1 MTFRRFLLDSLLRTI
16 AFPRHFIFH
25 SVEKTGEEH
34 FLFEYPSIIAA
45 NHISPA
51 DVAAM
56 PYLNRFTVSK
66 EGYTIPAREDFLLPG
81 FLVKEFRPRGVK
93 KFFLKGIDSSGIIPF
108 LLKYVN
114 TIPVK
119 RPFRDNARE
128 LIKSGKMRDEVN
140 QNWEILAE
148 KIKEK
153 NNLFLFPEG
162 TYSRDGYI
170 SQIRQGISIIR
181 TKVPN
186 LKINTVTLTYD
197 FLSFKKPSLNVH
209 IGKLEEFPD
218 EKTIKT
224 SDFIRDRLG
233 KGFAVTSGN
242 IFSFILYS
250 DELKTGMAES
260 ELFRKTSVFIKKLIS
275 ENFIVSST
283 AKKLSE
289 SLFSQLTE
297 KALAGGFLKK
307 EEGLLKSCD
316 SLYAEP
322 EGKNKDFRK
331 ENTFLYH
338 RNQLRFFQT
347 KLESVWN
354 SRKF

>member
-1 MTFRRFLLDSLLRTI
+1 MTFQRFFLDSLLRAI

-25 SVEKTGEEH
+25 SVEKTGEKH
-34 FLFEYPSIIAA
+34 FLLEYPSIIAA

-51 DVAAM
+51 DVVSM
-56 PYLNRFTVSK
+56 PFLNRFTVSQ

-93 KFFLKGIDSSGIIPF
+93 KFFLKLIDSSGVIPA

-128 LIKSGKMRDEVN
+128 LIKSGKMRDEVE

-148 KIKEK
+148 KIKKK

-170 SQIRQGISIIR
+170 NQIRQGISIIR
-181 TKVPN
+181 TKIPN

-197 FLSFKKPSLNVH
+197 FLSFKKPSLHVH
-209 IGKLEEFPD
+209 IGKLAEFPD
-218 EKTIKT
+218 EKKVKT

-233 KGFAVTSGN
+233 MGFALTSGN
-242 IFSFILYS
+242 IFSFILYT
-250 DELKTGMAES
+250 DELKSGIT
-260 ELFRKTSVFIKKLIS
+260 ELALFKKTSVFIGKLAS
-275 ENFIVSST
+275 ERFIVSSS
-283 AKKLSE
+283 AKKLTE
-289 SLFSQLTE
+289 SVFHGLIRNALEE
-297 KALAGGFLKK
+297 KFLI
-307 EEGLLKSCD
+307 EESGVLKSCD
-316 SLYAEP
+316 TLQTEP
-322 EGKNKDFRK
+322 DGKNRDFRK
-331 ENTFLYH
+331 ENPFLYH
-338 RNQLRFFQT
+338 RNQLRFFQSE
-347 KLESVWN
+347 LESVWK
-354 SRKF
+354 SIQV